1 MKLKVKL
8 LSALLAT
15 TLIPVLIIASLTVG
29 DAIEQAEKDFVSN
42 STTNIN
48 VVDDSFRNF
57 FKVMGYQVS
66 FLADEPIVT
75 NAAEGD
81 ISTYFGPGRKP
92 SEVAREN
99 GGREEAM
106 FNLFSSIGDNNPM
119 LGYVYMGD
127 KDGGYL
133 EWPGTAEYGDWDPR
147 TRPWFDMAKDSKYE
161 LVRRDGYYW
170 EPDDAVYVSVIKAF
184 QNSRGEFEGVV
195 ALDVSLK
202 SLTDM
207 VKEVKLGE
215 TGHLMIVQGNGKILV
230 DGGNPDN
237 NFKALDEME
246 AGYFSRIAETS
257 DGVLNLSIDGVDY
270 MANVHYSSDLGW
282 KFVSFKQRSEILAHA
297 VQVARNTAIVSVVLV
312 IVFGLIGLYVVN
324 RIVTPINLVKDN
336 LRTIAEGEGDLTT
349 RIKVDSKDEV
359 GELAEW
365 FNRFI
370 ESTRTMIQDI
380 KTTA

>member
-1 MKLKVKL
+1 M
-8 LSALLAT
+8 
-15 TLIPVLIIASLTVG
+15 
-29 DAIEQAEKDFVSN
+29 AI
-42 STTNIN
+42 
-48 VVDDSFRNF
+48 
-57 FKVMGYQVS
+57 
-66 FLADEPIVT
+66 
-75 NAAEGD
+75 
-81 ISTYFGPGRKP
+81 
-92 SEVAREN
+92 
-99 GGREEAM
+99 
-106 FNLFSSIGDNNPM
+106 DNN
-119 LGYVYMGD
+119 
-127 KDGGYL
+127 
-133 EWPGTAEYGDWDPR
+133 
-147 TRPWFDMAKDSKYE
+147 YE

-359 GELAEW
+359 GNW
-365 FNRFI
+365 PTG
-370 ESTRTMIQDI
+370 STGLLNPR
-380 KTTA
+380 AP